1 MNRIVGRM
9 SVLLMLSAAGCGGG
23 GSGNDMTA
31 ADPMGNCMSMSCGMP
46 SMSHM
51 NSAPRPQ
58 EPFALPP
65 TTLTASANGNS
76 YRLTYSLTANSG
88 TTMFD
93 GQMANSASIVLTV
106 LENGTTVATENATAY
121 YLTSPYTPLGLAG
134 TVNGTAFEIIFSSI
148 DPYPATFTV
157 GDSGP
162 LASGTFY
169 AAGTNT
175 ALGSLTITYSVEA
188 NNSST
193 LLLKVSSSATLA
205 GNPLPDVIAYAVD
218 ASGHTTL
225 SSVEVTLNGMTL
237 MFR

>member
-1 MNRIVGRM
+1 MNRIVSRM

-23 GSGNDMTA
+23 GSGNDMMS
-31 ADPMGNCMSMSCGMP
+31 ADPMGNCMSMSCD
-46 SMSHM
+46 MSATPHM

-58 EPFALPP
+58 EPLAVPS

-76 YRLTYSLTANSG
+76 YSLTYSLTANSG
-88 TTMFD
+88 ANMFD
-93 GQMANSASIVLTV
+93 GQMANSGSIALTV
-106 LENGTTVATENATAY
+106 LENGTTAGTENATAY

-134 TVNGTAFEIIFSSI
+134 TVKGTAFEIIFTSI
-148 DPYPATFTV
+148 DPLPATLTV

-169 AAGTNT
+169 SPGTNT

-205 GNPLPDVIAYAVD
+205 ANPLPDVIAYAVD

-225 SSVEVTLNGMTL
+225 SSVQATLNGVTL
-237 MFR
+237 IFR